1 MNFEQ
6 LGLVPAVLRGAA
18 TLGYSD
24 PTPIQLQAIPVVLK
38 GGDVMGLAQTG
49 TGKTAAF
56 VLPML
61 QNLLEGPKARLRAL
75 IITPTRELADQVEES
90 VRQLGQGT
98 GLTSMTI
105 YGGVG
110 MQPQLDG
117 LRRGRDVVVACPGR
131 LLDHIQQ
138 GNIDLNAIRILVL
151 DEADQMLD
159 MGFFPTIRKILARLP
174 ARRQNLLFSA
184 TMPDDV
190 ARLAAEILRD
200 PVRVQ
205 VGRGAP
211 VETVAHALYPVQ
223 HHLKTALLKAIL
235 AKTDTDSVL
244 VFTRTKYRAKRV
256 AQQLIADGVSAAE
269 LQGNLSQTRRQA
281 ALSGFRDGSVQVLVA
296 TDIAARGIDVTQ
308 ISHVINYDIP
318 DTVEAYTHRIG
329 RTGRAAKTG
338 DAYTFVEPV
347 DAEMIRGIEK
357 VLRQAIPRRTIEGF
371 DYNVAAPRKDTEF
384 ARPPREPRGPGK
396 AHKPKP
402 VERSAPAARGMEGH
416 RAPHRG
422 PEGWREP
429 GSGTGPV
436 SGQGPGQSSSGWRG
450 GQSGGGGGGRSGAAG
465 GRSGGQ
471 GGGGDRARSGGQG
484 GGGGDRARSGGQGGG
499 GDRARSGGQGGGGD
513 RARSGGQ
520 GGGGDRARSG
530 GQGGGGDRARSGG
543 QGGGGDRARSGG
555 QGGGGGDRARSGG
568 QGGGGDRARSGGQGG
583 GGGREGD
590 RGRDQGRGPA
600 GDPRQRDGGARQ
612 DRPDSGGA
620 QGGQRSDTQADQ
632 GARFDRESRPERPRP
647 ILDKDRFRLR
657 PEDRPAAPPRRK
669 PGDATADAA
678 AKVRIRTID
687 EGDDSWKRG
696 EDSAG

>member
-1 MNFEQ
+1 MNFEA
-6 LGLVPAVLRGAA
+6 LGLLPAVLRGAA
-18 TLGYSD
+18 TLKYAE

-56 VLPML
+56 VLPLL
-61 QNLLEGPKARLRAL
+61 QNLLEGPKGRLRAL
-75 IITPTRELADQVEES
+75 IITPTRELADQVEEA

-138 GNIDLNAIRILVL
+138 GNIDLSAIRILVL

-174 ARRQNLLFSA
+174 ASRQNLLFSA

-190 ARLAAEILRD
+190 AKLAAEILRN

-223 HHLKTALLKAIL
+223 HHLKTGLLKAIL

-281 ALSGFRDGSVQVLVA
+281 ALAGFRDGSIRVLVA

-338 DAYTFVEPV
+338 DAYTFVEAV

-357 VLRQAIPRRTIEGF
+357 VLRQSIPRRTIEGF

-402 VERSAPAARGMEGH
+402 VERSGPAARGMEGH

-429 GSGTGPV
+429 GAGSGTG
-436 SGQGPGQSSSGWRG
+436 QGPERSGSGGRG
-450 GQSGGGGGGRSGAAG
+450 GQSAAGGGGRSG
-465 GRSGGQ
+465 GQ
-471 GGGGDRARSGGQG
+471 GGGGGDRARSGGQG

-499 GDRARSGGQGGGGD
+499 GGD

-520 GGGGDRARSG
+520 G
-530 GQGGGGDRARSGG
+530 
-543 QGGGGDRARSGG
+543 GGGGDRARSGG

-568 QGGGGDRARSGGQGG
+568 QGGGGGDRARSGGQGG
-583 GGGREGD
+583 GGGDRARSGGQGGGGGD
-590 RGRDQGRGPA
+590 RARSGGQGGGG
-600 GDPRQRDGGARQ
+600 GDRARSGGQ
-612 DRPDSGGA
+612 GGGA
-620 QGGQRSDTQADQ
+620 QGGQQRDAQSEQ

-657 PEDRPAAPPRRK
+657 PEDRPAAPPRPK
-669 PGDATADAA
+669 PGDAAADAA